1 MCAVAVTVDWKTS
14 HFFGSSPSIIPNIGA
29 PGCSFVGLKAGT
41 GSIRI
46 WIPVGILFFATLSIQ
61 VDQKLARP
69 ICGDHIWLTLLP
81 SLTWWTSSSL
91 GLWVKQCPLALLN
104 AADKICRR
112 NPPSVVQPCY
122 GKSHVKSRFIILQGK
137 SPNAVKT
144 KRKAYK
150 VCATSDVA
158 ICAHP
163 KWFNTSGPCGWSFPG
178 WHQLQVVN

>member
-1 MCAVAVTVDWKTS
+1 LEY
-14 HFFGSSPSIIPNIGA
+14 F
-29 PGCSFVGLKAGT
+29 
-41 GSIRI
+41 
-46 WIPVGILFFATLSIQ
+46 FFATLSIQ

>member
-1 MCAVAVTVDWKTS
+1 MCPVAVTVDWKTS

-46 WIPVGILFFATLSIQ
+46 WIPVGIFFLPHSPFKLIKNLQGPSVATISDPHL
-61 VDQKLARP
+61 
-69 ICGDHIWLTLLP
+69 
-81 SLTWWTSSSL
+81 WTSSSL

-104 AADKICRR
+104 AADKICRH

-163 KWFNTSGPCGWSFPG
+163 KWFNTSGLRGWSFPG
-178 WHQLQVVN
+178 WHQLLIQL

>member
-1 MCAVAVTVDWKTS
+1 MLPDVLLLGWKQGREVS
-14 HFFGSSPSIIPNIGA
+14 GFGYLLEY
-29 PGCSFVGLKAGT
+29 F
-41 GSIRI
+41 
-46 WIPVGILFFATLSIQ
+46 FFATLSIQ